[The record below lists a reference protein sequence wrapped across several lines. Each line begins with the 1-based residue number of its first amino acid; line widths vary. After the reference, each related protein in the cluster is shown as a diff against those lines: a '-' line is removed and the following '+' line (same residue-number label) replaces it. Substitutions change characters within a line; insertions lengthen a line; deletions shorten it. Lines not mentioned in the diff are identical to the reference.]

1 MRAVP
6 KSELKAPTLSTL
18 GFSGTAATAA
28 AVLRSPPLID
38 APAPFSSS
46 VEMVT
51 ERFGFCRGMLP
62 SDWAGGQ
69 AMPMLQTWTLARIT
83 RSQRPCPKPRA
94 MPQAQAQGSRQYC
107 ACL

>member
-51 ERFGFCRGMLP
+51 ERFGFCRVCCP
-62 SDWAGGQ
+62 ATGQ
-69 AMPMLQTWTLARIT
+69 VGR
-83 RSQRPCPKPRA
+83 RCPCCRLGP
-94 MPQAQAQGSRQYC
+94 
-107 ACL
+107 